1 MPLARPSPR
10 GVATVGTWL
19 IALTASL
26 TLASRASGQVSG
38 TVVDQGTQ
46 APLAGVRVAVQAS
59 DQVTVTDATG
69 AFTLPQAAGDVRV
82 VAGHQGYYYDGAA
95 VTTPAAGLL
104 LELEP
109 VPVYDDPAY
118 AFPPPSACAMCHPS
132 QVNEWNGSAMAHAGA
147 NTWVYDTYD
156 GSGTPG
162 GLGGFVYVRDSAHA
176 GANPASECRSCHQPE
191 PWALEPYTALEPL
204 DTLSVESQHGVSCV
218 ICHQIAS
225 IDESKTNFP
234 GLWPGVV
241 QFQKPPANEPV
252 MYGLLGDVDYQ
263 FVGQMRASYQPQ
275 LGAAAC
281 AACHQDKNDPDGDGD
296 FEEDD
301 GVVSEPT
308 YQEWLESSYADPS
321 SADYATCAD
330 CHMGPTNAPSACVVL
345 PGIARPPGQ
354 VRQHHFRGTTPAFLE
369 NAVSLDLEAGLD
381 QGDLVASVTITNDK
395 TGHHVPTGV
404 TIRNAILVVE
414 AVGPSGEPLPHL
426 GDQQVHDL
434 GGVGDPAQGYFAGL
448 PGKLYAKVNH
458 DENGDGP
465 TFFTDATGI
474 TFDTRIP
481 AHASDVTEY
490 RFAAPSA
497 GVATVR
503 ARLVYRRS
511 WRALVDA
518 KGWTMDGHGEAL
530 EDLAAP
536 HFGHLMASAEHA
548 IDFGG
553 GGAGGGGA
561 AGGGAGAGA
570 TGGAGGSAGTGG
582 AGGTAGTGGTGGDAS
597 PTPPSAS
604 GCQCDLGARD
614 DSSAR
619 AAGLATLLGLALLA
633 ARRPSRPSRRWARG
647 PSRG

>member
-1 MPLARPSPR
+1 MPLVRPRRRAVS
-10 GVATVGTWL
+10 TWL
-19 IALTASL
+19 VALGASTSAASL
-26 TLASRASGQVSG
+26 AALAWGQVSG
-38 TVVDQGTQ
+38 TVLDQATQ

-59 DQVTVTDATG
+59 DQVVVTDASG
-69 AFTLPQAAGDVRV
+69 AFTLPQAAGEVRV
-82 VAGHQGYYYDGAA
+82 VAGQPGYFYDGEV
-95 VTTPAAGLL
+95 VTAPVADLV

-109 VPVYDDPAY
+109 VPVYDDPSY

-132 QVNEWNGSAMAHAGA
+132 QVTDWAASAMAHAGD

-162 GLGGFVYVRDSAHA
+162 GLGGFVYTRDSAHA

-204 DTLSVESQHGVSCV
+204 ATLSVESSHGVSCV
-218 ICHQIAS
+218 VCHQMAW
-225 IDESKTNFP
+225 IDETKTNFP

-241 QFQKPPANEPV
+241 QFQKPPADQPV

-263 FVGQMRASYQPQ
+263 FTGQMRASYQPQ

-308 YQEWLESSYADPS
+308 YQEWLESSYGDPG

-330 CHMGPTNAPSACVVL
+330 CHMLPTNAPSACVVL
-345 PGIARPPGQ
+345 PGLARPPGQ
-354 VRQHHFRGTTPAFLE
+354 IRQHRFRGTTGEFLE
-369 NAVSLDLEAGLD
+369 NAVSLALVASQDAGE
-381 QGDLVASVTITNDK
+381 LVASVTVTNDK

-414 AVGPSGEPLPHL
+414 AVGPDGAPLAHL
-426 GDQQVHDL
+426 GQQVVHEL
-434 GGVGDPAQGYFAGL
+434 GGVGDPAEGYFAGL
-448 PGKLYAKVNH
+448 PGKLFAKVNH
-458 DENGDGP
+458 DANGDGP

-474 TFDTRIP
+474 TFDTRIA

-497 GVATVR
+497 GVATIR

-518 KGWTMDGHGEAL
+518 KGWTMDGHGEPL
-530 EDLAAP
+530 EDVAPP
-536 HFGHLMASAEHA
+536 HFGHLMASAEQVV
-548 IDFGG
+548 DLGGGG
-553 GGAGGGGA
+553 GGAGGGAPGGA
-561 AGGGAGAGA
+561 GGGGEAGSGGGGGGAGGA
-570 TGGAGGSAGTGG
+570 PPGGAGGGG
-582 AGGTAGTGGTGGDAS
+582 ATS
-597 PTPPSAS
+597 PAPSGS
-604 GCQCDLGARD
+604 GCQCQLGPD
-614 DSSAR
+614 DEPSAHSMGLAALVGLALFASRRPRGLRAASSSAR
-619 AAGLATLLGLALLA
+619 
-633 ARRPSRPSRRWARG
+633 
-647 PSRG
+647 